1 MKLMFAFLTIL
12 VVFSS
17 ITCTESEKAPVYESP
32 VIVKQ
37 GGLIGNVKKIAL
49 NSKQLVSR
57 F

>member
-1 MKLMFAFLTIL
+1 MFAFLTIL